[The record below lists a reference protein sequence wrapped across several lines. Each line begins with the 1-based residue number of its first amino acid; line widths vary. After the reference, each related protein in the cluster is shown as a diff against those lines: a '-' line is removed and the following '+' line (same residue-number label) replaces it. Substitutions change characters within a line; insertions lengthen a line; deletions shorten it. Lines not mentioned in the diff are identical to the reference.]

1 MSKSKF
7 LEFVAKN
14 PPPCVLGDKLYWFDK
29 ETGAIRMD
37 KNPIGQ
43 IALDQNWEWKI
54 VDEDS
59 ANHDLITPNESEYF
73 CLTPEDAKKFR
84 DKVESVDYTVLKE
97 NDSIGVPFE
106 NNPSK
111 RLGFVKSGILTDIKS
126 IGIDEDYISAIIK
139 TDSDIEV
146 GMFIMILTRVYQVC
160 EGGKIRGNRFKVK
173 MEIEI

>member
-1 MSKSKF
+1 M
-7 LEFVAKN
+7 
-14 PPPCVLGDKLYWFDK
+14 
-29 ETGAIRMD
+29 
-37 KNPIGQ
+37 
-43 IALDQNWEWKI
+43 
-54 VDEDS
+54 
-59 ANHDLITPNESEYF
+59 
-73 CLTPEDAKKFR
+73 
-84 DKVESVDYTVLKE
+84 KE

-106 NNPSK
+106 KNPSK

-160 EGGKIRGNRFKVK
+160 EGGKIQGNRFKVK